1 MELKQIAIEKD
12 NNDDLKSFKSR
23 FVNND
28 NEIYLDGN
36 SLGKLPVVT
45 ENDLITAV
53 KNEWGQNLIS
63 SWNDNWL
70 KMSEKINFKM
80 SKLINSDNDE
90 VLVGESTSVNLYKIL
105 YCLLDSNQYKK
116 NLVTDCLNFPSDNY
130 IIEGLKDHTEKKEIT
145 ILNYNNNLSCNIDIL
160 KKSIQENPGI
170 YCLSLVTYKSSFL
183 YPIKELNEFA
193 ENNKSIIVWDCSHA
207 IGVVNID
214 VKDSKTKAAIGCTY
228 KFLNSG
234 PGSPS
239 FLYVSK
245 DILNHLQ
252 NPIKGWFG
260 HSKPFDFENKYKPAD
275 NINKFNAGTPSVLS
289 LIPVNTGLDLVLE
302 AGIMNIRN
310 KSIELGE
317 YLIKIITIELNKFDV
332 KITSPIESKSRGSH
346 ITIQHKEAWKICK
359 LLIEGGNNRKRIIPD
374 FRPENNIRLGFSP
387 LYVSFIDLYETVIA
401 IKDILENKEYLKID
415 DSKPEVT

>member
-1 MELKQIAIEKD
+1 MELKQVAIEKD

-23 FVNND
+23 FVNNE

-145 ILNYNNNLSCNIDIL
+145 IINYNNNLSCNIDLL

-207 IGVVNID
+207 IGVIDID

-317 YLIKIITIELNKFDV
+317 YLIKIINIELNKFDV
-332 KITSPIESKSRGSH
+332 KIISPIESKSRGSH

-359 LLIEGGNNRKRIIPD
+359 LLIKGDNKRKRIIPD

-401 IKDILENKEYLKID
+401 IRDILENKEYLKID

>member
-1 MELKQIAIEKD
+1 MELKQVAIEKD

-23 FVNND
+23 FVNNE

-130 IIEGLKDHTEKKEIT
+130 IVEGLKDYTEKKEIT
-145 ILNYNNNLSCNIDIL
+145 ILNYNNNLSCNIDLL

-207 IGVVNID
+207 IGVVDID

-302 AGIMNIRN
+302 AGITNIRN

-317 YLIKIITIELNKFDV
+317 YLIKIINIELNKFDV

-346 ITIQHKEAWKICK
+346 ITIQHNEAWKICK
-359 LLIEGGNNRKRIIPD
+359 LLIKGDKNRKRIIPD

-401 IKDILENKEYLKID
+401 IKDILGNKEYLKID

>member
-23 FVNND
+23 FVNNE

-130 IIEGLKDHTEKKEIT
+130 IIEGLKDYTEKKEIT
-145 ILNYNNNLSCNIDIL
+145 ILNYNNNLSCNIDLL

-207 IGVVNID
+207 IGVVDID

-317 YLIKIITIELNKFDV
+317 YLIKIINIELNKFDV

-346 ITIQHKEAWKICK
+346 ITIQHNEAWKICK
-359 LLIEGGNNRKRIIPD
+359 LLIKGDKNRKRIIPD

>member
-130 IIEGLKDHTEKKEIT
+130 IIEGLKDYTEKKEIT

-317 YLIKIITIELNKFDV
+317 YLIKIINIELNKFDV

>member
-23 FVNND
+23 FVNNE

-130 IIEGLKDHTEKKEIT
+130 IVEGLKDYTEKKEIT
-145 ILNYNNNLSCNIDIL
+145 ILNYNNNLSCNIDLL

-207 IGVVNID
+207 IGVVDID

-302 AGIMNIRN
+302 AGITNIRN

-317 YLIKIITIELNKFDV
+317 YLIKIINIELNKFDV

-359 LLIEGGNNRKRIIPD
+359 LLVRGDKNRKKIIPD

>member
-105 YCLLDSNQYKK
+105 YCLLYSNQYKK

-130 IIEGLKDHTEKKEIT
+130 IVEGLKDYTEKKEIT
-145 ILNYNNNLSCNIDIL
+145 ILNYNNNLSFNIDIL

-302 AGIMNIRN
+302 AGITNIRN

-317 YLIKIITIELNKFDV
+317 YLIKIINIELNKFDV

-346 ITIQHKEAWKICK
+346 ITIQHNEAWKICK
-359 LLIEGGNNRKRIIPD
+359 LLIKGDKNRKRIIPD
-374 FRPENNIRLGFSP
+374 FRPKNNIRLGFSP

-401 IKDILENKEYLKID
+401 IKDILGNKEYLKID

>member
-23 FVNND
+23 FVNNE

-53 KNEWGQNLIS
+53 KNEWGQNLIR

-70 KMSEKINFKM
+70 KISEKINFKM

-130 IIEGLKDHTEKKEIT
+130 IVEGLKDYTEKKEIT
-145 ILNYNNNLSCNIDIL
+145 ILNYNNNLSCNIDLL

-207 IGVVNID
+207 IGVVDID

-245 DILNHLQ
+245 KILNHLQ

-260 HSKPFDFENKYKPAD
+260 HSKPFDFKKKYKPAD

-302 AGIMNIRN
+302 AGITNIRN

-317 YLIKIITIELNKFDV
+317 YLIKIINIELNKFDV

-359 LLIEGGNNRKRIIPD
+359 LLIKGDKNRKRIIPD

>member
-1 MELKQIAIEKD
+1 MELKQVAIEKD

-23 FVNND
+23 FVNNE

-90 VLVGESTSVNLYKIL
+90 VLVGESTSVNLYKML

-207 IGVVNID
+207 IGVVDID

-302 AGIMNIRN
+302 AGITNIRN

-317 YLIKIITIELNKFDV
+317 YLIKIINIELNKFDV

-346 ITIQHKEAWKICK
+346 ITIQHNEAWKICK
-359 LLIEGGNNRKRIIPD
+359 LLIKGDKNRKRIIPD

-401 IKDILENKEYLKID
+401 IKDILGNKEYLKID

>member
-317 YLIKIITIELNKFDV
+317 YLIKIINIELNKFDV

-359 LLIEGGNNRKRIIPD
+359 LLIEGGKNRKRIIPD

>member
-317 YLIKIITIELNKFDV
+317 YLIKIINIELNKFDV

-415 DSKPEVT
+415 ESKPEVT

>member
-80 SKLINSDNDE
+80 SKLINSENDE

-317 YLIKIITIELNKFDV
+317 YLIKIINIELNKFDV

-346 ITIQHKEAWKICK
+346 ITIQHNEAWKICK
-359 LLIEGGNNRKRIIPD
+359 LLIKGDKNRKRIIPD

>member
-23 FVNND
+23 FVNNE

-105 YCLLDSNQYKK
+105 YSLLNSNQYKK
-116 NLVTDCLNFPSDNY
+116 NLVTDYLNFPSDNY

-207 IGVVNID
+207 IGVVDID

-302 AGIMNIRN
+302 AGITNIRN

-317 YLIKIITIELNKFDV
+317 YLIKIINIELNKFDV

-346 ITIQHKEAWKICK
+346 ITIQHNEAWKICK
-359 LLIEGGNNRKRIIPD
+359 LLIKGDKNRKRIIPD

>member
-23 FVNND
+23 FVNNE

-80 SKLINSDNDE
+80 SKLINSNNDE

-105 YCLLDSNQYKK
+105 YCLLYSNQYKK

-130 IIEGLKDHTEKKEIT
+130 IVEGLKDYTEKKEIT

-207 IGVVNID
+207 IGVVDID

-302 AGIMNIRN
+302 AGITNIRN

-317 YLIKIITIELNKFDV
+317 YLIKIINIELNKFDV

-346 ITIQHKEAWKICK
+346 ITIQHNEAWKICK
-359 LLIEGGNNRKRIIPD
+359 LLIKGDKNRKRIIPD
-374 FRPENNIRLGFSP
+374 FRPEKNIRLGFSP

-401 IKDILENKEYLKID
+401 IKDILGNKEYLKID

>member
-23 FVNND
+23 FVNNE

-45 ENDLITAV
+45 ENDLISAV
-53 KNEWGQNLIS
+53 KNEWGQNLIR

-70 KMSEKINFKM
+70 KLSEKINFKM

-105 YCLLDSNQYKK
+105 YCLLNSNQYKK

-130 IIEGLKDHTEKKEIT
+130 IIEGLKDYTEKKEIT
-145 ILNYNNNLSCNIDIL
+145 ILNYNNNLSCNIDLL

-207 IGVVNID
+207 IGVVDID

-260 HSKPFDFENKYKPAD
+260 HSKPFNFENKYKPAD

-317 YLIKIITIELNKFDV
+317 YLIKIINIELNKFDV

-359 LLIEGGNNRKRIIPD
+359 LLIKGDKNRKRIIPD
-374 FRPENNIRLGFSP
+374 FRPKNNIRLGFSP

>member
-23 FVNND
+23 FVNNE

-105 YCLLDSNQYKK
+105 YCLLYSNQYKK

-317 YLIKIITIELNKFDV
+317 YLIKIINIELNKFDV

>member
-1 MELKQIAIEKD
+1 MDLKKIAIEKD
-12 NNDDLKSFKSR
+12 SADDLKTFKSK
-23 FVNND
+23 FLNSP

-36 SLGKLPVVT
+36 SLGKLPV
-45 ENDLITAV
+45 ESI
-53 KNEWGQNLIS
+53 KNLNEVINNQWGQNLIR

-70 KMSEKINFKM
+70 KLSEKISFKM

-105 YCLLDSNQYKK
+105 YSLLNSCKFKK
-116 NLVTDCLNFPSDNY
+116 NLVTDCLNFPSDIY
-130 IIEGLKDHTEKKEIT
+130 IIEGLKKYTEKKEIT
-145 ILNYNNNLSCNIDIL
+145 ILNYNSNLSCNVDVL

-207 IGVVNID
+207 IGVIDID

-228 KFLNSG
+228 KFLNGG

-245 DILNHLQ
+245 DILSHLQ

-260 HSKPFDFENKYKPAD
+260 HLKPFNFENKYKPAE
-275 NINKFNAGTPSVLS
+275 NINKFKAGTPSVLS
-289 LIPVNTGLDLVLE
+289 LVPVNTGLDLVLE
-302 AGIMNIRN
+302 AGIINIRN

-317 YLIKIITIELNKFDV
+317 YLIKIINIELNKFDV

-346 ITIQHKEAWKICK
+346 ITIQHNEAWKICK
-359 LLIEGGNNRKRIIPD
+359 LLIKGGKNRKRIIPD

>member
-1 MELKQIAIEKD
+1 MELKQVAIEKD

-23 FVNND
+23 FVNNE

-45 ENDLITAV
+45 ENDLISAV
-53 KNEWGQNLIS
+53 KNEWGQNLIR

-70 KMSEKINFKM
+70 ELSEKINFKM

-130 IIEGLKDHTEKKEIT
+130 IVEGLKDYTEKKEIT
-145 ILNYNNNLSCNIDIL
+145 ILNYNNNLSCNIDLL

-193 ENNKSIIVWDCSHA
+193 KNNKSIIVWDCSHA
-207 IGVVNID
+207 IGVVDID

-302 AGIMNIRN
+302 AGITNIRN

-317 YLIKIITIELNKFDV
+317 YLIKIINIELNKFDV

-359 LLIEGGNNRKRIIPD
+359 LLIKGDKNRKRIIPD

-401 IKDILENKEYLKID
+401 IKDILKNKEYLKID

>member
-23 FVNND
+23 FVNNE

-130 IIEGLKDHTEKKEIT
+130 IVEGLKDYTEKKEIT
-145 ILNYNNNLSCNIDIL
+145 ILNYNNNLSCNIDLL

-207 IGVVNID
+207 IGVVDID

-317 YLIKIITIELNKFDV
+317 YLIKIINIELNKFDV

-346 ITIQHKEAWKICK
+346 ITIQHNEAWKICK
-359 LLIEGGNNRKRIIPD
+359 LLIKGDKNRKRIIPD
-374 FRPENNIRLGFSP
+374 FRPKNNIRLGFSP

>member
-105 YCLLDSNQYKK
+105 YCLLYSNQYKK

-145 ILNYNNNLSCNIDIL
+145 ILNYNNNLSCNIDLL

-302 AGIMNIRN
+302 AGITNIRN

-317 YLIKIITIELNKFDV
+317 YLIKIINIELNKFDV

>member
-130 IIEGLKDHTEKKEIT
+130 IVEGLKDYTEKKEIT
-145 ILNYNNNLSCNIDIL
+145 ILNYNNNLSCNIDLL

-207 IGVVNID
+207 IGVVDID

-302 AGIMNIRN
+302 AGITNIRN

-317 YLIKIITIELNKFDV
+317 YLIKIINIELNKFDV

-346 ITIQHKEAWKICK
+346 ITIQHNEAWKICK
-359 LLIEGGNNRKRIIPD
+359 LLIKGDKNRKRIIPD
-374 FRPENNIRLGFSP
+374 FRPKNNIRLGFSP

>member
-23 FVNND
+23 FVNNE

-70 KMSEKINFKM
+70 KMSEKINLKM

-130 IIEGLKDHTEKKEIT
+130 IVEGLKDHTEKKEIT
-145 ILNYNNNLSCNIDIL
+145 ILNYNNNLSCNIDLL

-207 IGVVNID
+207 IGVVDID

-239 FLYVSK
+239 FLFVSK

-302 AGIMNIRN
+302 AGITNIRN

-317 YLIKIITIELNKFDV
+317 YLIKIINIELNKFDV

-346 ITIQHKEAWKICK
+346 ISIQHNEAWKICK
-359 LLIEGGNNRKRIIPD
+359 LLINGDKNRKRIIPD
-374 FRPENNIRLGFSP
+374 FRPKNNIRLGFSP

>member
-105 YCLLDSNQYKK
+105 YCLLYSNQYKK

-130 IIEGLKDHTEKKEIT
+130 IVEGLKDYTEKKEIT
-145 ILNYNNNLSCNIDIL
+145 ILNYNNNLSCNIDLL

-207 IGVVNID
+207 IGVVDID

-317 YLIKIITIELNKFDV
+317 YLIKIINIELNKFDV

>member
-23 FVNND
+23 FVNNE

-105 YCLLDSNQYKK
+105 YCLLYSNQYKK
-116 NLVTDCLNFPSDNY
+116 NLVTDCLNFPSDIY
-130 IIEGLKDHTEKKEIT
+130 IIEGLKDYTEKKEIT
-145 ILNYNNNLSCNIDIL
+145 ILNYNNNLSCNIDLL

-193 ENNKSIIVWDCSHA
+193 ENNKSIVVWDCSHA

-317 YLIKIITIELNKFDV
+317 YLIKIINIELNKFDV

>member
-207 IGVVNID
+207 IGVVDID

-310 KSIELGE
+310 KSIELGK
-317 YLIKIITIELNKFDV
+317 YLIKIINIELNKFDV

-359 LLIEGGNNRKRIIPD
+359 LLIKGDKNRKRIIPD

>member
-317 YLIKIITIELNKFDV
+317 YLIKIINIELNKFDV

-346 ITIQHKEAWKICK
+346 ITIQHTEAWKICK

>member
-23 FVNND
+23 FVNNE

-130 IIEGLKDHTEKKEIT
+130 IVEGLKDYTEKKEIT

-207 IGVVNID
+207 IGVVDID

-302 AGIMNIRN
+302 AGITNIRN

-317 YLIKIITIELNKFDV
+317 YLIKIINIELNKFDV

-346 ITIQHKEAWKICK
+346 ITIQHNEAWKICK
-359 LLIEGGNNRKRIIPD
+359 LLIKGDKNRKRIIPD
-374 FRPENNIRLGFSP
+374 FRPKNNIRLGFSP

-401 IKDILENKEYLKID
+401 IKDILGNKEYLKID

>member
-23 FVNND
+23 FVNNE

-317 YLIKIITIELNKFDV
+317 YLIKIINIELNKFDV

>member
-23 FVNND
+23 FVNNE

-105 YCLLDSNQYKK
+105 YCLLNSNQYKR

-130 IIEGLKDHTEKKEIT
+130 IVEGLKDLTEKKEIT

-193 ENNKSIIVWDCSHA
+193 ESNKSIIVWDCSHA
-207 IGVVNID
+207 IGVVDID

-317 YLIKIITIELNKFDV
+317 YLIKIINIELNKFDV

-346 ITIQHKEAWKICK
+346 ITIQHKDAWKICK
-359 LLIEGGNNRKRIIPD
+359 LLVKGEKNRKKIIPD
-374 FRPENNIRLGFSP
+374 FRPENNIRLGYSP
-387 LYVSFIDLYETVIA
+387 LYVSFIDLYETVIT
-401 IKDILENKEYLKID
+401 IKEILENKEYLKID
-415 DSKPEVT
+415 DSKSEVT

>member
-23 FVNND
+23 FVNNE

-130 IIEGLKDHTEKKEIT
+130 IVEGLKDYTEKKEIT
-145 ILNYNNNLSCNIDIL
+145 ILNYNNNLSCNIDLL

-207 IGVVNID
+207 IGVVDID

-302 AGIMNIRN
+302 AGITNIRN

-317 YLIKIITIELNKFDV
+317 YLIKIINIELNKFDV

-346 ITIQHKEAWKICK
+346 ITIQHNEAWKICK
-359 LLIEGGNNRKRIIPD
+359 LLIKGDKNRKRIIPD
-374 FRPENNIRLGFSP
+374 FRPKNNIRLGFSP

>member
-1 MELKQIAIEKD
+1 MD
-12 NNDDLKSFKSR
+12 
-23 FVNND
+23 
-28 NEIYLDGN
+28 
-36 SLGKLPVVT
+36 
-45 ENDLITAV
+45 
-53 KNEWGQNLIS
+53 
-63 SWNDNWL
+63 
-70 KMSEKINFKM
+70 
-80 SKLINSDNDE
+80 
-90 VLVGESTSVNLYKIL
+90 
-105 YCLLDSNQYKK
+105 
-116 NLVTDCLNFPSDNY
+116 
-130 IIEGLKDHTEKKEIT
+130 
-145 ILNYNNNLSCNIDIL
+145 
-160 KKSIQENPGI
+160 
-170 YCLSLVTYKSSFL
+170 
-183 YPIKELNEFA
+183 
-193 ENNKSIIVWDCSHA
+193 
-207 IGVVNID
+207 ID

-302 AGIMNIRN
+302 AGITNIRN

-317 YLIKIITIELNKFDV
+317 YLIKIINIELNKFDV

-346 ITIQHKEAWKICK
+346 ITIQHNEAWKICK
-359 LLIEGGNNRKRIIPD
+359 LLIKGDKNRKRIIPD

>member
-45 ENDLITAV
+45 ENDLISAV

-130 IIEGLKDHTEKKEIT
+130 IVEGLKDYTEKKEIT
-145 ILNYNNNLSCNIDIL
+145 ILNYNNNLSCNIDLL

-193 ENNKSIIVWDCSHA
+193 ENNKSIVVWDCSHA

-302 AGIMNIRN
+302 AGITNIRN

-317 YLIKIITIELNKFDV
+317 YLIKIINIELNKFDV

-359 LLIEGGNNRKRIIPD
+359 LLIKGDKNRKRIIPD
-374 FRPENNIRLGFSP
+374 FRPKNNIRLGFSP

-401 IKDILENKEYLKID
+401 IKDILKNKEYLKID

>member
-80 SKLINSDNDE
+80 SKLINSNNDE

-207 IGVVNID
+207 IGVVDID

-317 YLIKIITIELNKFDV
+317 YLIKIINIELNKFDV

>member
-23 FVNND
+23 FVNNE

-80 SKLINSDNDE
+80 SKLINSDNNE

-130 IIEGLKDHTEKKEIT
+130 IVEGLKDYTEKKEIT
-145 ILNYNNNLSCNIDIL
+145 ILNYNNNLSCNIDLL

-193 ENNKSIIVWDCSHA
+193 ENNKSIVVWDCSHA

-317 YLIKIITIELNKFDV
+317 YLIKIINIELNKFDV

-401 IKDILENKEYLKID
+401 IKDILGNKEYLKID

>member
-317 YLIKIITIELNKFDV
+317 YLIKIINIELNKFDI

>member
-23 FVNND
+23 FVNNE

-45 ENDLITAV
+45 ENDLINAV

-63 SWNDNWL
+63 SCNDNWL

-145 ILNYNNNLSCNIDIL
+145 IINYNNNLSCNIDLL

-207 IGVVNID
+207 IGVVDID

-302 AGIMNIRN
+302 AGITNIRN

-317 YLIKIITIELNKFDV
+317 YLIKIINIELNKFDV

-346 ITIQHKEAWKICK
+346 ISIQHNEAWKICK
-359 LLIEGGNNRKRIIPD
+359 LLIKGDKNRKRIIPD

-415 DSKPEVT
+415 NSKPEVT

>member
-23 FVNND
+23 FVNNE

-105 YCLLDSNQYKK
+105 YCLLDSNQYNK

-130 IIEGLKDHTEKKEIT
+130 IVEGLKDYTEKKEIT

-207 IGVVNID
+207 IGVVDID

-302 AGIMNIRN
+302 AGITNIRN

-317 YLIKIITIELNKFDV
+317 YLIKIINIELNKFDV

-346 ITIQHKEAWKICK
+346 ITIQHNEAWKICK
-359 LLIEGGNNRKRIIPD
+359 LLIKGDKNRKRIIPD

-401 IKDILENKEYLKID
+401 IKDILGNKEYLKID